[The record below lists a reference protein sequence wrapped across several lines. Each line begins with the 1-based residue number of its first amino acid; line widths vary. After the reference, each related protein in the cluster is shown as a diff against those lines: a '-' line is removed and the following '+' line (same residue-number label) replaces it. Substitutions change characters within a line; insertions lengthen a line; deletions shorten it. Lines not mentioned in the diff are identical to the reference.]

1 VQNVT
6 HFSEFLMRIL
16 STITA
21 AAAIAA
27 LSTTATAGGL
37 SPEVMEA
44 PVAVAP
50 AAAPAGSSINPAFV
64 VVGVLAALLIA
75 ANSSSSSD
83 NSGPSDQE
91 GPDSPIVIP
100 IEPEQPV

>member
-1 VQNVT
+1 
-6 HFSEFLMRIL
+6 MRLL

-21 AAAIAA
+21 AITIAA
-27 LSTTATAGGL
+27 FTTAATAGGL

-50 AAAPAGSSINPAFV
+50 AVAPAATSVNPAFV

-75 ANSSSSSD
+75 ANGSSSSD
-83 NSGPSDQE
+83 NLPAPTDPCAFAGGEDV
-91 GPDSPIVIP
+91 SPNC
-100 IEPEQPV
+100 